1 MIDKFTYDQ
10 LAEIIKDLKAQEKII
25 RDLLVGRSAPDIA
38 DFVEKVDVYNKFLEN
53 TIELNRD
60 ADKAIAELTGKK

>member
-10 LAEIIKDLKAQEKII
+10 LEAIIKDLKAQEKII
-25 RDLLVGRSAPDIA
+25 RDLLIGRSAPDIV

-60 ADKAIAELTGKK
+60 ADKAIADLMGKK

>member
-10 LAEIIKDLKAQEKII
+10 LEEIIKDMKAQEKII
-25 RDLLVGRSAPDIA
+25 RDLLVGRSAPDIS
-38 DFVEKVDVYNKFLEN
+38 DFIEKVDVYNKFLEN

-60 ADKAIAELTGKK
+60 ADKAIADLTGKK

>member
-10 LAEIIKDLKAQEKII
+10 LEEIIKDMKTQEKII
-25 RDLLVGRSAPDIA
+25 KDLLVGRSAPDIS

-53 TIELNRD
+53 TIELNKD
-60 ADKAIAELTGKK
+60 ADKAIADLMEKK